1 MIDQV
6 AVPVPAPHQIGTGRL
21 INNTAV
27 QLVGPGVRILLGL
40 ALAGALSRYLG
51 AAGFGQYSVVFAYVA
66 LFNGVLADW
75 GLGTICLR
83 EIARRPA
90 DRVRLIVGSASLQ
103 AAIAVAVYLVMLTGV
118 LVVRYP
124 SAVRA
129 SIAIYGLTALLT
141 PLDILALTF
150 QADLRLARLVPP
162 SLLGTA
168 LNFMLAMAV
177 IVGHGGLVPLVLASL
192 TGTAAQYVWTARLS
206 LGALG
211 GRIRPTWGPWAAM
224 LAEAWPLA
232 LSTTVSTALQQA
244 PLLALSVISLGSAG
258 LFTAANKIP
267 QQLFLL
273 PLAVRATTFP
283 ILSSSWVA
291 DRSRFN
297 RQLGRLVDSSVL
309 IAIPCAVGGVALAQ
323 PLMRLL
329 FGPGFE
335 GAAVPFAVLL
345 LVFALMFPGIMVG
358 EALIAAGFQRYSL
371 LIQAASL
378 PALLALLLVLVPVY
392 GATGAALALLGSYA
406 GIVAG
411 SFGLARWKLG
421 ASTPVTAIAR
431 SALALVFGLI
441 VVAIFAPLGAVPGA
455 GIGVLVSLATLVL
468 FGRTTLRDARAI
480 LAAVPRA
487 EPAAARLAVVAPRR
501 RPRVAIVTPVPYGD
515 DGVFGGGER
524 YAHELARAMSKRTE
538 TVLVTV
544 GRERRREWRGSLRVE
559 VHPWITLVRGLRQ
572 NPLSLGFLDSL
583 RGVDIVHCLAYSI
596 LLADLS
602 VLFARLTGKK
612 AFITDVGGGA
622 DVTLARV
629 VDVTRLAHALLLISQ
644 RASREFGGGQRSRH
658 VIYAGID
665 IERYQPGPTT
675 RQRRV
680 LFVGRLLPHKGITD
694 LINAVDPTVPLTI
707 AGRPYDARHY
717 EQLKALAAGK
727 DVTFVI
733 GATDD
738 DLLRLYQTSAVCVLP
753 SVYRTVDGGY
763 APVPELL
770 GFTLMEA
777 MACATPVICTDVG
790 SLPELVRDG
799 VNGFVVPPNQPQALR
814 RRIDELLADP
824 MRAHAMGEQARQ
836 TIVQTFTWDRVV
848 DRCLG
853 AYQEALAW

>member
-1 MIDQV
+1 
-6 AVPVPAPHQIGTGRL
+6 
-21 INNTAV
+21 
-27 QLVGPGVRILLGL
+27 
-40 ALAGALSRYLG
+40 
-51 AAGFGQYSVVFAYVA
+51 VVFAYVA
-66 LFNGVLADW
+66 LFNGVLGDW

-103 AAIAVAVYLVMLTGV
+103 AAIAVGVYLVMLTSV
-118 LVVRYP
+118 LLVPYP
-124 SAVRA
+124 NAVRTA
-129 SIAIYGLTALLT
+129 IAIYGLTALLT

-168 LNFMLAMAV
+168 LNFILVMVV
-177 IVGHGGLVPLVLASL
+177 IAGHGGLVPLVLASL
-192 TGTAAQYVWTARLS
+192 TGTAAQYLWITRLS
-206 LGALG
+206 LGVLG
-211 GRIRPTWGPWAAM
+211 GRIRPTRGPWVAM

-232 LSTTVSTALQQA
+232 LSTTVSSALQQA
-244 PLLALSVISLGSAG
+244 PLLALSLFSLGSAG

-283 ILSSSWVA
+283 VLSASWLA
-291 DRSRFN
+291 DRTRFN
-297 RQLGRLVDSSVL
+297 RQLGRLVDGSVL
-309 IAIPCAVGGVALAQ
+309 IAIPGAVGGIALAR

-345 LVFALMFPGIMVG
+345 LVFALLFPGILVG
-358 EALIAAGFQRYSL
+358 EALIAAGFQRFSL

-378 PALLALLLVLVPVY
+378 PVLLGLLLVLVPAY
-392 GATGAALALLGSYA
+392 GATGAALALLGSYV
-406 GIVAG
+406 GIVVG

-421 ASTPVTAIAR
+421 ARTPLTALAR
-431 SALALVFGLI
+431 SALALVLGLI
-441 VVAIFAPLGAVPGA
+441 VVATSAPLGEVPGA
-455 GIGVLVSLATLVL
+455 GLGVLVSLTTLVL
-468 FGRTTLRDARAI
+468 LGQTTLRDASAI
-480 LAAVPRA
+480 LAAMRLTERATAPRT
-487 EPAAARLAVVAPRR
+487 VAPRR

-524 YAHELARAMSKRTE
+524 YAYELARAMSKRTE

-544 GRERRREWRGSLRVE
+544 GRERRRERRGALRVE

-583 RGVDIVHCLAYSI
+583 RGVDVVHCLAYST
-596 LLADLS
+596 LLTDLS

-622 DVTLARV
+622 DVTLARL
-629 VDVTRLAHALLLISQ
+629 VDVTRVAHALLPISQ

-665 IERYQPGPTT
+665 IDRYVPGLEE

-680 LFVGRLLPHKGITD
+680 LFVGRLLPHKGIND
-694 LINAVDPTVPLTI
+694 LIDAVDETIPLTI

-717 EQLKALAAGK
+717 ELLKARAAGK
-727 DVTFVI
+727 DVTFVTD
-733 GATDD
+733 ATDD
-738 DLLRLYQTSAVCVLP
+738 DLLRLYQTCAVCVLP
-753 SVYRTVDGGY
+753 SVYHTVDGGY

-777 MACATPVICTDVG
+777 MACATPVICTAVG
-790 SLPELVRDG
+790 SLPELVEDG
-799 VNGFVVPPNQPQALR
+799 VNGFVVPPNQPAALR

-824 MRAHAMGEQARQ
+824 RRAQGMGEQARQ
-836 TIVQTFTWDRVV
+836 TIVKTFTWDSVV
-848 DRCLG
+848 DRCLA